1 MGEYHKVLNNSTK
14 EETMK
19 LYWKCPHC
27 LHEHSVTMD
36 TPDQELIE
44 KLSVCRC
51 GNKVEPYIDGKKVCG
66 SREIS
71 TK

>member
-1 MGEYHKVLNNSTK
+1 MN
-14 EETMK
+14 

-36 TPDQELIE
+36 KPDQELIE
-44 KLSVCRC
+44 KLSVCKC
-51 GNKVEPYIDGKKVCG
+51 GENVEPYIDGKKVCG